1 MEDLFLLLKIYQIL
15 INAQYETTK
24 ININNMNY
32 EEKENQTLNTNLDI
46 LKNYTIDFYFK
57 AN

>member
-1 MEDLFLLLKIYQIL
+1 
-15 INAQYETTK
+15 
-24 ININNMNY
+24 MNY